1 VSSSSPAPAET
12 LRRFAERVL
21 WGETLA
27 DKLLPPSGRD
37 DSDPA
42 GGKVPMFPGRPTELQ
57 AGRAGATFPNA
68 RELETDLGRGR
79 ALHLFANHELLA
91 LELLAVALIRWP
103 DAPLAWR
110 RGLVDTMVDEQVHLG
125 LYLDRMAGLGVALGE
140 VEVGR
145 FFWDALAGAPNP
157 VAFTAGLALALEQA
171 NLDHADFYGA
181 AFRAA
186 GDEPTALLMD
196 RVLDDEV
203 RHVALGLR
211 WFRRWKDPSQSDWD
225 AFVATLPP
233 PLTPTRAR
241 GRLLAAGLRERAG
254 FDAPFIN
261 ALEVA
266 GHSRGRVPQVWVFN
280 PDCEAEIAQGPASS
294 SSREVDALSR
304 DLSLLPLFLAA
315 AGDVV
320 LVPEPVD
327 AGYLQGLLHQGFVL
341 PELAPVRA
349 WPHDLR
355 APTLRGRK
363 LGPLVPWGW
372 SPAVAARLTSAF
384 DAPTSWS
391 DRRGALHGKDVAL
404 ELLADVQV
412 RLGPADWLHGDEALG
427 RRCTSE
433 DEVASALAQLDGPA
447 VVKARLGTAGRRM
460 IRCEAALEGT
470 QVGWLRRVLSQQ
482 GAVVVEAWLP
492 RIADLSWHFDVEPQ
506 KAPRFRGRVCFETT
520 ADGRFVGLRLGA
532 GAMEPAVAALLQGRE
547 ERVRRALG
555 EGLRAL
561 MDRRCPDFVGPVGV
575 DALVSRVPA
584 GLRLKPVVELNP
596 RWTMG
601 RVGLA
606 LERRLAGGVPARWE
620 QLPATLVPQAQQLMD
635 NHPVVRDPRSGL
647 LRQGVLCTNDPVCA
661 RQVVGLWAIGE
672 VAVAAARSAAPLR

>member
-1 VSSSSPAPAET
+1 MSSSSSATPET
-12 LRRFAERVL
+12 LRGYAERVL
-21 WGETLA
+21 WGATLA
-27 DKLLPPSGRD
+27 DKLAPPAGRS

-42 GGKVPMFPGRPTELQ
+42 GGRLPPFPGRPPALQ
-57 AGRAGATFPNA
+57 AGRAGAPFPTA
-68 RELETDLGRGR
+68 RELETDRGRGQ

-91 LELLAVALIRWP
+91 LELMAAALVRWP
-103 DAPLAWR
+103 DAPPAWR
-110 RGLVDTMVDEQVHLG
+110 RGLVDTMADEQVHLA
-125 LYLDRMAGLGVALGE
+125 LYLDRMAQLGVALGE

-145 FFWDALAGAPNP
+145 FFWDALAGAPTP
-157 VAFTAGLALALEQA
+157 AAFTAGLALALEQA
-171 NLDHADFYGA
+171 NLDHAAFYGA

-241 GRLLAAGLRERAG
+241 GRLLKPGLRERAG

-266 GHSRGRVPQVWVFN
+266 GHSRGRVPRVWVFN

-294 SSREVDALSR
+294 PSREVDLLSR
-304 DLSLLPLFLAA
+304 DLSLLPLFLASP
-315 AGDVV
+315 GDVV
-320 LVPEPVD
+320 LAPEPVD
-327 AGYLQGLLHQGFVL
+327 AGILQGLLRQGFDL
-341 PELAPVRA
+341 PELAVVRA

-363 LGPLVPWGW
+363 LGPLMPWGW
-372 SPAVAARLTSAF
+372 SPAVASRLSAAF
-384 DAPTSWS
+384 EGPSGWS
-391 DRRGALHGKDVAL
+391 DARGALHGKDVAL
-404 ELLADVQV
+404 ELQADVQA
-412 RLGPADWLHGDEALG
+412 RLGLADWLHGDEAVG
-427 RRCTSE
+427 RRCTAV
-433 DEVASALAQLDGPA
+433 DQVAAALAQLGGPA

-460 IRCEAALEGT
+460 IRCAGALEGT
-470 QVGWLRRVLSQQ
+470 QSGWLRRVLAQQ

-492 RIADLSWHFDVEPQ
+492 RVADLSWHFDVEPGQ
-506 KAPRFRGRVCFETT
+506 APRFRGRVCFETT
-520 ADGRFVGLRLGA
+520 ADGRFTGLRLGA
-532 GAMEPAVAALLQGRE
+532 AALAPAVAALLQGRE

-555 EGLRAL
+555 DGLRAL
-561 MDRRCPDFVGPVGV
+561 IDRRCPDFVGPVGV
-575 DALVSRVPA
+575 DALVSQGPA
-584 GLRLKPVVELNP
+584 GLRLRPVVEINP

-606 LERRLAGGVPARWE
+606 LERRLAGGTPALWL
-620 QLPATLVPQAQQLMD
+620 QLPASLAGALRTIEAA
-635 NHPVVRDPRSGL
+635 HPVVRDARSGL
-647 LRQGVLCTNDPVCA
+647 LRQGALCTNDPARA
-661 RQVVGLWAIGE
+661 RQVVGLWAIGAA
-672 VAVAAARSAAPLR
+672 AVAAARSAAPLR